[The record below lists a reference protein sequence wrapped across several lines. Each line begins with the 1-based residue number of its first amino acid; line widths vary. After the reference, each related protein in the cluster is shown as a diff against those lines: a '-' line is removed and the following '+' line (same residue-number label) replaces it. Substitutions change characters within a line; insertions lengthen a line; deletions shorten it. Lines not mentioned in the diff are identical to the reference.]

1 MASGQGD
8 HRTHCGSQERIRLF
22 IRSRCERINTNILAP
37 LASMLKSNSE
47 ESTRRSRMERVLW
60 LRLYRNFSPQP
71 IATSANTCVEIFD
84 DQLRYQDCTT
94 QQFYACKRPKAS
106 PLLCDTDA
114 GWENING
121 MCYKYFSLLR
131 TWDDARGDC
140 NRDNAMLIS
149 ARNVQ
154 QETILLNFLESR
166 KTDIWIG
173 LHTYIQAQGGYSWMW
188 QDGSMFS
195 EAQYGAMDF
204 QENDQTRNHTCIAA
218 NTTRVPPN
226 IWQVTDCSSRASF
239 VCQKAEGVCALGW
252 LQHQSTCYEVNNGRQ
267 LAWRQAADF
276 CTGQGASLVT
286 IQSDSEQLF
295 VASNLQALS
304 QDGIGSIWIGYTDN
318 GQGNGL
324 WFTPNGTLSQG
335 KKYFV
340 PNVNN
345 TPSVQDC
352 VTIFTDDA
360 QGRWQ
365 LSNCSV
371 PRAFICQ
378 IPEGVTPTPMPTLSP
393 QVATTLAM
401 SANCGQFWIEDAV
414 TAHCYQL
421 IDNPVTWFVASRD
434 CVSRGGQLACIDSL
448 EEQTFITNHLTG
460 FKSPGL
466 WIGATNLNVRS
477 GFQWIDGNGFAFINW
492 APGEPNNVNNN
503 EHCGEMITGGPLRS
517 KWNDINCENQRG
529 YICEKTWGTTTM
541 TVTHAQPPP
550 GQVYGCPNDQMAYG
564 DSCYLFKQMVST
576 WNDALS
582 YCRQNGLE
590 LASIRDENE
599 QNFVYSQLQAGSGLE
614 YMNQYWVGLNDMQ
627 IQMTFQWTDNSP
639 VSYTNWRNGEPNNWN
654 SRREDCVTIY
664 QTDGTWNDEK
674 CDDQR
679 NGFVCKTKQTVMPAS
694 SSTAQP
700 TGCSIP
706 GSKPYGYYCY
716 VAISSRAG
724 TQADAESFCRS
735 QGTGGGLAEIS
746 DSHQQAFL
754 ASQLSSLTG
763 TYWIG
768 LKDRSNNGTYTW
780 ESGNSL
786 TYTAWNFNHTGNERG
801 TCVSLSTR
809 KPVGVW
815 LNIPCNTQNHFLC
828 QTLRQ
833 GFSTLPRSTVTAPS
847 MASCPSDWRDNQGY
861 CYKGFTNIK
870 LSWFDANNYC
880 RNLGAELISLH
891 SRQEENFAFSYFMFG
906 FSYTSSYWIGF
917 NDFDQEHGHRWS
929 DGSPVDYTNWNRG
942 EPNDA
947 TGDDDCVEYNTNV
960 RNWNDNNCYIAKGFM
975 CKIQK
980 GKQIRTTTAPPV
992 SPTPHV
998 MCGSGS
1004 DWTYFNGSCYWFSPK
1019 YGIGSKLSWYQ
1030 ARTHCM
1036 QDGADLVVIHS
1047 ERENGF
1053 LINMLTMKADT
1064 NSWIGFEAVHQGS
1077 FGWVDGSPVDYVK
1090 WMSNEPNNAY
1100 GAEKCASLLSFNG
1113 YWNDDDCND
1122 DRGFICKKPNG
1133 TTMARTVP
1141 PTPIT
1146 QGGCPP
1152 NYTPMYNNNKCFYLG
1167 GLPSGNRA
1175 NYTSAIQKCDAT
1187 GGEIAAINS
1196 YQEQAFLITMIQ
1208 SYDFGFWIGFND
1220 LNHDGHYGWQDNSEV
1235 TLTNWD
1241 RGQPSGSTFYLAGR
1255 DNCVQMRSDT
1265 RRVGKWENIQCSQA
1279 KAYVCQAFHST
1290 AYPASSPPQSICKQG
1305 YTMYGSSCFRVNK
1318 MPLTWNNAQATC
1330 AGDGGNLA
1338 SLLSVYEA
1346 AYVDV
1351 ITSDIST
1358 PIWIGLSDSKV
1369 RGTYSWADGW
1379 ALRYTKWAKDEPTM
1393 GTNDGC
1399 VAMQGSNWNDTV
1411 CDTVYPSLCKISY
1424 FQPPST
1430 TPLSGGYCADKSWH
1444 LFGDNC
1450 YMIVAN
1456 QSMSWPYA
1464 NYLCSRRG
1472 MTLASIHS
1480 YEENLFILNMLDS
1493 MLGPAPMNIWIG
1505 FNKGMSGYLEWTDG
1519 SSVTYIDWADG
1530 QPSDLANKNQ
1540 EDCVELQF
1548 SSGKWNDD
1556 RCMQNKGYICKVHK
1570 IIPSTIPSLTSA
1582 SVRIASTSSAPTSS
1596 ASPTSLSSKSRTV
1609 SSSTSSNSIINTVPW
1624 LSAST
1629 PLSTSQ
1635 QTVSSTRLPQTTYF
1649 LPPTAQHQVQ
1659 VIKSSDKRLSPSSIA
1674 GILVGIMACLAFAC
1688 AILLVL
1694 KKKYGFFHNTADQS
1708 FDNPMYSKSND
1719 SVDITNSS
1727 AKENGGA
1734 IQNAGHYDDIN
1745 I

>member
-1 MASGQGD
+1 LSQRCPFGWYDRPGSGNCYLITNKLMRTWDDAKTFCLGMQGSLLNYD
-8 HRTHCGSQERIRLF
+8 DVQERAFVSQMIAFLRIHYFPTHHEWWIGLRKDPNSNNLVWTDGKVADAAVLYHCIF
-22 IRSRCERINTNILAP
+22 IFFFI
-37 LASMLKSNSE
+37 
-47 ESTRRSRMERVLW
+47 
-60 LRLYRNFSPQP
+60 FFPQ
-71 IATSANTCVEIFD
+71 
-84 DQLRYQDCTT
+84 
-94 QQFYACKRPKAS
+94 AS
-106 PLLCDTDA
+106 PLLCDTDS

-121 MCYKYFSLLR
+121 MCYKYYSLHR
-131 TWDDARGDC
+131 TWDDAKGDC

-149 ARNVQ
+149 VKNFQ
-154 QETILLNFLESR
+154 QETILQNYLESR

-173 LHTYIQAQGGYSWMW
+173 LHTYVQAQGGYSWTW

-218 NTTRVPPN
+218 NTTRPPPN
-226 IWQVTDCSSRASF
+226 IWQATDCALRATF

-252 LQHQSTCYEVNNGRQ
+252 LQHQSTCYEINNDRK
-267 LAWRQAADF
+267 LSWRQAVDF
-276 CTGQGASLVT
+276 CAKQGASLVT
-286 IQSDSEQLF
+286 IQRYHCYNGQ
-295 VASNLQALS
+295 
-304 QDGIGSIWIGYTDN
+304 DN
-318 GQGNGL
+318 GV
-324 WFTPNGTLSQG
+324 WFTPNGTVSQG
-335 KKYFV
+335 KTYFV
-340 PNVNN
+340 PNIRNN
-345 TPSVQDC
+345 QGVQDC
-352 VTIFTDDA
+352 VTIFTDDE
-360 QGRWQ
+360 QGKWQ

-371 PRAFICQ
+371 PLAFMCQ
-378 IPEGVTPTPMPTLSP
+378 IPEGVTPIPIPTLSH
-393 QVATTLAM
+393 QIYHEKQIATVANNVAM
-401 SANCGQFWIEDAV
+401 SAKCGQFWIEDVV

-421 IDNPVTWFVASRD
+421 IDNPVTWFTASRD
-434 CVSRGGQLACIDSL
+434 CISRGGQLACVGSL

-466 WIGATNLNVRS
+466 WIGANSLNVRS
-477 GFQWIDGNGFAFINW
+477 GFQWIDGNGFAFLNW

-503 EHCGEMITGGPLRS
+503 EHCGEMITGGPQRS
-517 KWNDINCENQRG
+517 KWNDINCETQRG
-529 YICEKTWGTTTM
+529 YICEKTWGTTTT
-541 TVTHAQPPP
+541 TVTHAQPPS

-564 DSCYLFKQMVST
+564 DSCYLFKQVVGT

-590 LASIRDENE
+590 LASIHDENE
-599 QNFVYSQLQAGSGLE
+599 QNFVYSQLQAGTGLD

-639 VSYTNWRNGEPNNWN
+639 VSYTNWRTGEPNNWN

-674 CDDQR
+674 CDDPR
-679 NGFVCKTKQTVMPAS
+679 NGFVCKTKQTVMPTTMA
-694 SSTAQP
+694 AP

-716 VAISSRAG
+716 VVISTR
-724 TQADAESFCRS
+724 TNNHADAESFCRL
-735 QGTGGGLAEIS
+735 QGTGGGLAEIG

-754 ASQLSSLTG
+754 ASQLSGRTG
-763 TYWIG
+763 KYWIG
-768 LKDRSNNGTYTW
+768 LKDRSSNGTYTW

-786 TYTAWNFNHTGNERG
+786 TYTAWNFNHTGNERS
-801 TCVSLSTR
+801 TCVSMSSS

-815 LNIPCNTQNHFLC
+815 LNIPCTTQNYFIC

-833 GFSTLPRSTVTAPS
+833 GFSTLPHSTISMPS

-880 RNLGAELISLH
+880 RNLGAELVSLH
-891 SRQEENFAFSYFMFG
+891 SRQEENFAFTYFMFG
-906 FSYTSSYWIGF
+906 FSYTGSYWIGF

-929 DGSPVDYTNWNRG
+929 DGSLVDYTNWNRG

-947 TGDDDCVEYNTNV
+947 TGDDDCVEYNVNM
-960 RNWNDNNCYIAKGFM
+960 RNWNDNNCYIAKGFV
-975 CKIQK
+975 CKIKK

-992 SPTPHV
+992 SPTPLV
-998 MCGSGS
+998 MCGARS
-1004 DWTYFNGSCYWFSPK
+1004 DWTYFNGCCYWFSPK

-1053 LINMLTMKADT
+1053 IINMLTMKADT

-1077 FGWVDGSPVDYVK
+1077 FSWVDGSPVDYVK
-1090 WMSNEPNNAY
+1090 WMTNEPNNAY
-1100 GAEKCASLLSFNG
+1100 GAEKCVSLLNFNG

-1152 NYTPMYNNNKCFYLG
+1152 NYTPMYN
-1167 GLPSGNRA
+1167 
-1175 NYTSAIQKCDAT
+1175 T
-1187 GGEIAAINS
+1187 
-1196 YQEQAFLITMIQ
+1196 FLITLIQ

-1220 LNHDGHYGWQDNSEV
+1220 LNHDGRYGWQDNSEV

-1241 RGQPSGSTFYLAGR
+1241 RGQPSGYSFYLAGR
-1255 DNCVQMRSDT
+1255 VRNV
-1265 RRVGKWENIQCSQA
+1265 
-1279 KAYVCQAFHST
+1279 
-1290 AYPASSPPQSICKQG
+1290 YPTSGSPQSICKQG

-1318 MPLTWNNAQATC
+1318 TPLTWNNAQATC

-1338 SLLSVYEA
+1338 SLLSVYES

-1369 RGTYSWADGW
+1369 PGTYSWADGW
-1379 ALRYTKWAKDEPTM
+1379 PLRYTKWAKDEPTM

-1399 VAMQGSNWNDTV
+1399 VAMQGSNWNDTM
-1411 CDTVYPSLCKISY
+1411 CDIAYPSLCKTSY

-1430 TPLSGGYCADKSWH
+1430 TPLSGGYCGDKSWN

-1456 QSMSWPYA
+1456 QSVSWPYA

-1472 MTLASIHS
+1472 MVLASIHS
-1480 YEENLFILNMLDS
+1480 YEENLFILNMLDN
-1493 MLGPAPMNIWIG
+1493 MLGTVPTNVWIG

-1519 SSVTYIDWADG
+1519 TSVTYIDWADG

-1556 RCMQNKGYICKVHK
+1556 RCIQNKGYVCMVHK
-1570 IIPSTIPSLTSA
+1570 IIPSSTSGK
-1582 SVRIASTSSAPTSS
+1582 IASTSYAPTSSANPTSVSSRWYSS
-1596 ASPTSLSSKSRTV
+1596 ASPTSVSSSRSSTA
-1609 SSSTSSNSIINTVPW
+1609 SSTSSSSGSSIGPI
-1624 LSAST
+1624 LSTLT
-1629 PLSTSQ
+1629 PSGTSQ
-1635 QTVSSTRLPQTTYF
+1635 QSVSLTRT
-1649 LPPTAQHQVQ
+1649 PPTAGFPPPTALHQVQ
-1659 VIKSSDKRLSPSSIA
+1659 VTFVSSSCVPYTIYNTYKMKYLLFNEI
-1674 GILVGIMACLAFAC
+1674 IM
-1688 AILLVL
+1688 
-1694 KKKYGFFHNTADQS
+1694 Y
-1708 FDNPMYSKSND
+1708 
-1719 SVDITNSS
+1719 
-1727 AKENGGA
+1727 
-1734 IQNAGHYDDIN
+1734 
-1745 I
+1745 